1 MLRLVLLSLS
11 TFIFPYFLHTPL
23 FLKGYR
29 YKFIFIFNWH
39 CPVVRYPIIFSP
51 STTPC
56 LVLSVGRLLFATKMR
71 SNINRTVY
79 LPILFLIIFG
89 FSPVGTSSTT
99 STINISHRDETAHNT
114 EPLNCTTELSP
125 EFYGFGVRLGVYFAW
140 LSQYFANILLPS
152 EIASSLD
159 TNSIFL
165 LALLAGLFRG
175 TIVHELFQIDGLIL
189 MHLSSGFLFSSLS
202 IWGYRT
208 SLYQKEGPTA
218 INYFGRVGTHCRLA
232 LATAI
237 SLYGA
242 WFWWEGLR
250 NGLNIAE
257 DPQCRIVFTWFFK
270 QWPVTGGIH
279 TFYIFISIGCAV
291 YYGTMCI
298 AAVLVVIF
306 KRFQGGW
313 KRKTKLQTGFTAFE
327 YVITNAQCLI
337 ICC

>member
-1 MLRLVLLSLS
+1 M
-11 TFIFPYFLHTPL
+11 
-23 FLKGYR
+23 
-29 YKFIFIFNWH
+29 
-39 CPVVRYPIIFSP
+39 VRYPIIFSP
-51 STTPC
+51 SITPC

-165 LALLAGLFRG
+165 LALLASLFRG
-175 TIVHELFQIDGLIL
+175 TLVHELFQIDGLIL

-313 KRKTKLQTGFTAFE
+313 KRKTKLQTGFTTFE